1 VSLIIECPACE
12 TRYKLNKPIP
22 EGGRPVKCARCAH
35 QWRLLPEHALEDADE
50 EAAEHQEQATA
61 APVQPTAEQHEV
73 FAGVP
78 AAQAADPGDDDPDQD
93 QQTRWD
99 APSRHDEDEH
109 AGPPAAE
116 DSEPSWAS
124 RFSPGFGA
132 SGFSR
137 VTPAVSQAPSVS
149 EDEGWRGDDDI
160 APESEPRPEDDLP
173 RLQGWQSGREPF
185 NSSIS
190 ALSDSTLPDYGAPEH
205 RDDEAGTSRDLDWAR
220 EAKDRWTDDQWS
232 DPSDSDD
239 QVEGLGG
246 PEAPFPSAS
255 EPEVEEAPAANEGG
269 GSWASRLMRLRQSAF
284 GKRSRPEPEEDAEAE
299 IRHALNSALEQP
311 GEGSA
316 GKSPFQKLSPARFGG
331 PAGEDAASEKE
342 ESFLRFSDHLDR
354 LEEDG
359 RGGRA
364 ERFSFGSLRDD
375 IAIDEENE
383 EEAPFRPSGQHA
395 RTPIFGAKDLD
406 EEKAVSP
413 GAAETY
419 GVDQFESELQSVF
432 GAVRDQGA
440 ADPDGDEDG
449 RTAYIET
456 REDFGRVYGDRF
468 DDGEV
473 EVDPHLALT
482 EDLAALRS
490 ELESTD
496 IANYERDHPVQS
508 GGGLAVVAAWA
519 VFVSV
524 ISGVMLA
531 LISFRNDIMT
541 ALPGTADL
549 YQTLGFEVV
558 QSGVDFADV
567 SYRWRTADGK
577 PMIEVTGQVVNMTGR
592 TITVPRVLVNV
603 RDAGGGDAVQ
613 ATANVPTQELAPHQ
627 RASFSLEFL
636 SPPADVAQIEL
647 EFDRNR

>member
-1 VSLIIECPACE
+1 
-12 TRYKLNKPIP
+12 
-22 EGGRPVKCARCAH
+22 VKCARCAH

-50 EAAEHQEQATA
+50 EAAEHQEQAAA
-61 APVQPTAEQHEV
+61 APDQSAAEQHEAL
-73 FAGVP
+73 AGAP
-78 AAQAADPGDDDPDQD
+78 TAQETDAPDDGQDLD

-99 APSRHDEDEH
+99 VPSNGGEDEQ
-109 AGPPAAE
+109 ADQQAAE

-137 VTPAVSQAPSVS
+137 MPPAASQAASPSK
-149 EDEGWRGDDDI
+149 DEGWRGEEDI
-160 APESEPRPEDDLP
+160 EPESEPGPEDDLP
-173 RLQGWQSGREPF
+173 RFQGWQPGREPF

-190 ALSDSTLPDYGAPEH
+190 ALSDSTLPDYGTTEP
-205 RDDEAGTSRDLDWAR
+205 RDDEADVGAATTRDQDWAR
-220 EAKDRWTDDQWS
+220 EAKDRWSDDKWS
-232 DPSDSDD
+232 DPSDMDD
-239 QVEGLGG
+239 HVEGFRGA
-246 PEAPFPSAS
+246 EAPFPSVS
-255 EPEVEEAPAANEGG
+255 EPEVEEAPAVNEGG

-284 GKRSRPEPEEDAEAE
+284 GKRSRSEPEEDAEAE
-299 IRHALNSALEQP
+299 IRQALSSALEHP
-311 GEGSA
+311 DDGPVAKG
-316 GKSPFQKLSPARFGG
+316 PFQKLSPARFGG
-331 PAGEDAASEKE
+331 PAEEDAGAEKE
-342 ESFLRFSDHLDR
+342 ETFLRFSDHLDR

-364 ERFSFGSLRDD
+364 ERFSFSSLRDD
-375 IAIDEENE
+375 AALDEENDG
-383 EEAPFRPSGQHA
+383 EAPFRLTGQHA

-406 EEKAVSP
+406 EEEAVSP
-413 GAAETY
+413 SAAETY
-419 GVDQFESELQSVF
+419 GVDQFESELQSAFV
-432 GAVRDQGA
+432 AVRGQSA
-440 ADPDGDEDG
+440 ADLDGDDES
-449 RTAYIET
+449 RAAYIET
-456 REDFGRVYGDRF
+456 REDFDRLYEERF
-468 DDGEV
+468 DDE
-473 EVDPHLALT
+473 EAAVDPHLALT

-496 IANYERDHPVQS
+496 IATYERDNPAQS

-558 QSGVDFADV
+558 HSGVDFADV

-592 TITVPRVLVNV
+592 TVTVPRVLVNV
-603 RDAGGGDAVQ
+603 RDAGGGDAVK
-613 ATANVPTQELAPHQ
+613 ATANVPTQELAPHE

-647 EFDRNR
+647 EFDSNR